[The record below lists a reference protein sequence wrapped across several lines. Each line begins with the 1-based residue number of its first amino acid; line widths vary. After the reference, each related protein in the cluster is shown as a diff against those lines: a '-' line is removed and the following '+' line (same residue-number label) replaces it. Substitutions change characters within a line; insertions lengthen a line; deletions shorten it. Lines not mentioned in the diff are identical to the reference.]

1 MDVDDF
7 CETVRSNKE
16 LVNRLYRKAS
26 VILLNYIC
34 GVSLKLKKGKIIFNP
49 GDVAFIVN
57 FSNSKISVIDKDHA
71 VQLIKDG
78 KVQFYEVIV

>member
-16 LVNRLYRKAS
+16 LINRLYRKAS
-26 VILLNYIC
+26 VKLLNYIC
-34 GVSLKLKKGKIIFNP
+34 GVSLKTKKGKITLNP
-49 GDVAFIVN
+49 MDVAFIVN

-71 VQLIKDG
+71 EQLLREG